1 MTRPRAVLAGV
12 LAAAVLGGC
21 ALGRSKSARIYVL
34 DPVAVR
40 PSPPPATDPV
50 AVVGVERV
58 FVPDWLNRPQI
69 TGRAANGEVLT
80 DEFARW
86 GEPLARGVQRVVTEN
101 LSSLLPDRR
110 VLAAPFPPSGPVDQK
125 VVITLVEAAR
135 QADGA
140 VLLEARF
147 EVLEGPE
154 RVVARRRSSHRAT
167 ATAAGAP
174 GAVAGASEA
183 LAALSRKIAETLRE
197 LAAPRQ
203 GEERKP

>member
-1 MTRPRAVLAGV
+1 MTRLCAVVAFMLS
-12 LAAAVLGGC
+12 AAALGGC

-40 PSPPPATDPV
+40 PAPLPATDPV
-50 AVVGVERV
+50 AVVGVEKV

-69 TGRAANGEVLT
+69 TGRGANGELLT

-110 VLAAPFPPSGPVDQK
+110 VLAAPFPPSGSVDHR

-140 VLLEARF
+140 FLVEARW
-147 EVLEGPE
+147 EVLEGSE

-167 ATAAGAP
+167 STAPAAS

-183 LAALSRKIAETLRE
+183 LAALSREIAETLRGLE
-197 LAAPRQ
+197 TPRQ
-203 GEERKP
+203 